1 MTMFAL
7 TPSRITIVSIDL
19 RCTTPV
25 PPIAIGR
32 PASSPLDRLPK
43 QAFNTLRQYA
53 AGAEIP
59 IASDARPLHTSRG
72 FLPWRFAYAGPRVR
86 RATIMGPAS
95 AHLHTSGSRGLAAG
109 CLLCP
114 QERTS
119 SGCLGMSEKCH
130 FRTHAPYAIASF
142 IRLSDRHKRVA
153 SAAD

>member
-95 AHLHTSGSRGLAAG
+95 ANLHTTRQPAGQDREGGTAWAAAPWIISHAAEPRRG
-109 CLLCP
+109 
-114 QERTS
+114 
-119 SGCLGMSEKCH
+119 
-130 FRTHAPYAIASF
+130 I
-142 IRLSDRHKRVA
+142 
-153 SAAD
+153 

>member
-7 TPSRITIVSIDL
+7 PPSRITIVSIDL

-95 AHLHTSGSRGLAAG
+95 ANLHNSGSELAVKRMVSIADSPWSLFLQFAA
-109 CLLCP
+109 CKPCFLCEPKQRNP
-114 QERTS
+114 QEQR
-119 SGCLGMSEKCH
+119 GQKNKIP
-130 FRTHAPYAIASF
+130 AP
-142 IRLSDRHKRVA
+142 
-153 SAAD
+153 